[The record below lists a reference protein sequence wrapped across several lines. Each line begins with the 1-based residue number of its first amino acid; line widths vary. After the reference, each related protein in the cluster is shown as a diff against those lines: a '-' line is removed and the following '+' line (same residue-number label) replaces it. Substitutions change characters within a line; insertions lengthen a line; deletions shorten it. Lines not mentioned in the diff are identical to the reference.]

1 MFVFFV
7 QKYLEEEVSK
17 YKDILRKTK
26 DYDENISKDQIVKAF
41 AEKERRRLEEN
52 LAEKEKQEETLQR
65 KMDML
70 EKRQEKEL
78 KLIKEQART
87 SREDLEKQ
95 MQLMKEADMKAQM
108 NLQKQL
114 DQARKNEKQASKDL
128 EDLKQFFEGSWDY
141 AQAELK
147 ASNLR
152 FEQMK
157 EDSMK
162 AEADFKSQL
171 SAISLRETENKTYL
185 SELKNML
192 MEERK
197 ESAAIKKYIKS
208 LEDKLK
214 EANEP
219 GYIRWIWRKI
229 F

>member
-1 MFVFFV
+1 
-7 QKYLEEEVSK
+7 
-17 YKDILRKTK
+17 
-26 DYDENISKDQIVKAF
+26 
-41 AEKERRRLEEN
+41 
-52 LAEKEKQEETLQR
+52 
-65 KMDML
+65 MDML